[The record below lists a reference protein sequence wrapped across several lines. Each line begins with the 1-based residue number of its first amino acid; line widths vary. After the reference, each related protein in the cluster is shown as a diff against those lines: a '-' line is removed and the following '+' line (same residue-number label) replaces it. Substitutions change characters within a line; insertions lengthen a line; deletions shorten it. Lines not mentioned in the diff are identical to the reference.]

1 MYLIK
6 CMASLCQYLK
16 SYIKFQICHGKTKYG
31 STNTYI
37 KRKLKRTHQFTLK
50 INVSKLLTY
59 RQTLS
64 DGNKHS
70 YKHNGVP
77 KKQNHKKLLK
87 NKQMYVI
94 LVIVIL
100 ILNQLDLDRKI

>member
-1 MYLIK
+1 MYRQ
-6 CMASLCQYLK
+6 ACQYLK
-16 SYIKFQICHGKTKYG
+16 CYIKFQICHGKTKYG

-37 KRKLKRTHQFTLK
+37 KRKLKRTQKFTLK

-77 KKQNHKKLLK
+77 K
-87 NKQMYVI
+87 NKIIENCQ
-94 LVIVIL
+94 
-100 ILNQLDLDRKI
+100 KISTYMCE